1 MKTTSRILSAL
12 ALIALSATADAQ
24 IIEKKSLNLDGAKKA
39 IAAAVDY
46 AKKNN
51 APGAVIAVVD
61 EGGNLMALERLD
73 GTFAMGATISV
84 GKARTAV
91 LFKKPTRFFE
101 ELINKGRTAMTA
113 VDGFTPLIGGIPIM
127 VDNQV
132 VGGIGVSGAASAA
145 QDEELALAGA
155 NALMG
160 GAAKSETAP
169 AQTTSDKPAS
179 PSPATFIDSK
189 NVSAAFAKG
198 MPLLETSGYKVHAS
212 RRVEPG
218 QAEIHTLDTDVIYVV
233 EGSATL
239 VTGGRAID
247 TKEIAPNEIRGS
259 KIEGGQEHHI
269 GKGDVIIIPNGLPH
283 QFTAVSGELHYFVCK
298 PTASSDSRDN
308 GAMSNTPNI
317 EIMKTLFLCII
328 TALLVSNAA
337 FAGAGTLFRD
347 DIGVSNW
354 PFTSSASAKKNPATK
369 TAIKTPRIKSHE
381 ADRRVTAR

>member
-1 MKTTSRILSAL
+1 MTSSTSWPRLTSAGQPGNNPKTFMKIQTGIVIAAIL
-12 ALIALSATADAQ
+12 ALGATSYAQ
-24 IIEKKSLNLDGAKKA
+24 VVEKKSLNLDGAKKA

-73 GTFAMGATISV
+73 GTFAMGATISI

-113 VDGFTPLIGGIPIM
+113 VDGFTPLIGGIPI
-127 VDNQV
+127 VIDGQV
-132 VGGIGVSGAASAA
+132 VGGIGVSGAASAN

-155 NALMG
+155 NALTG
-160 GAAKSETAP
+160 DRATSSESPRSAIPSATA
-169 AQTTSDKPAS
+169 Q
-179 PSPATFIDSK
+179 ATFIDPK

-198 MPLLETSGYKVHAS
+198 MPLLETAGYKVHAS

-239 VTGGRAID
+239 VTGGKVPDA
-247 TKEIAPNEIRGS
+247 KAIAPNELRGS

-269 GKGDVIIIPNGLPH
+269 GKGDVVIIPNRLPH
-283 QFTAVSGELHYFVCK
+283 QFSAVTGELHYFVCK
-298 PTASSDSRDN
+298 PT
-308 GAMSNTPNI
+308 
-317 EIMKTLFLCII
+317 
-328 TALLVSNAA
+328 
-337 FAGAGTLFRD
+337 
-347 DIGVSNW
+347 
-354 PFTSSASAKKNPATK
+354 
-369 TAIKTPRIKSHE
+369 
-381 ADRRVTAR
+381 